1 MRPIKPSLGFPVVPV
16 VTLRGV
22 RVGNGCIGR
31 LIRAPG
37 HHQDHGTYC
46 RQEKQMP
53 VESRDR
59 LDQALGPM
67 FRLGPEI
74 GRGGMG
80 LVYRATD
87 LRLNRSVAVKLLPPP
102 S

>member
-1 MRPIKPSLGFPVVPV
+1 
-16 VTLRGV
+16 
-22 RVGNGCIGR
+22 
-31 LIRAPG
+31 
-37 HHQDHGTYC
+37 
-46 RQEKQMP
+46 MP